1 MNSYRPQAKN
11 IRAFLFK
18 MVAISIIFTFCT
30 LSMLPMAWS
39 QEPQMS
45 SSDGGNASG
54 AGMQVAAVLS
64 TILYAPFKVAFAIG
78 GGIVGGLTYAFT
90 GGNESAAKSVWTTS
104 MYGTYLITPDHLR
117 GDKAIRFLGV
127 PDSTDM
133 PSQVETPY
141 QEPVR

>member
-1 MNSYRPQAKN
+1 MA
-11 IRAFLFK
+11 
-18 MVAISIIFTFCT
+18 AISIIFTFCT
-30 LSMLPMAWS
+30 LSMLPMAQS

-54 AGMQVAAVLS
+54 AGMQVAAVFS

-78 GGIVGGLTYAFT
+78 GGIVGTLTYAFT

-133 PSQVETPY
+133 PSEVETPY